1 MMHDILEETSLK
13 ETNYEPKIRRKENL
27 NTVSREVVPNKCDN
41 LSKNTSPNLFEEAL
55 VIKEMK
61 YKQNEKMKTLQKDKM
76 RNIKYE
82 KEKAKLKDLELL
94 KNCLFHDP
102 FNSKRDVTKYMAS
115 KEANKNKRN
124 HLCREMWCAEK
135 HY

>member
-13 ETNYEPKIRRKENL
+13 ESNYEPKIRRKENL

-61 YKQNEKMKTLQKDKM
+61 YK
-76 RNIKYE
+76 
-82 KEKAKLKDLELL
+82 
-94 KNCLFHDP
+94 
-102 FNSKRDVTKYMAS
+102 
-115 KEANKNKRN
+115 
-124 HLCREMWCAEK
+124 
-135 HY
+135 